1 MAFVLDFSVAISWL
15 MPDEF
20 FDSIFLDKTV
30 KEGAVVPSIWS
41 LEIGNVLL
49 MAERQKRIS
58 AEQRHRA
65 LFTLSE
71 LPINVD
77 VMTSQHAWH
86 ETMDI
91 AERYKLTLY
100 DATYLELALRCS
112 LPLATLDKS
121 LKRAAEEVGITTE
134 SSNSKH

>member
-1 MAFVLDFSVAISWL
+1 

-20 FDSIFLDKTV
+20 FDSRFLDRV
-30 KEGAVVPSIWS
+30 ILEGALVPSVWP
-41 LEIGNVLL
+41 LEVGNVLL

-58 AEQRHRA
+58 AEQRHQA
-65 LFTLSE
+65 VYTLSE

-77 VMTSQHAWH
+77 PMTSHHAWQ
-86 ETMDI
+86 ETMEL

-100 DATYLELALRCS
+100 DAAYLELALRRS

-121 LKRAAEEVGITTE
+121 LKSAADKAGIM
-134 SSNSKH
+134 SGLAY